1 MRPDKNRSGRRE
13 RGNLY
18 LLYIFLIAFLIT
30 IFHQGAQLC
39 LGSINAFRT
48 KVALEAAALAAAND
62 LSRIVIND
70 PYWGYV
76 ALTDHAPVGA
86 ATLAG
91 DSEPLPVSGINT
103 LIGTARHELMVAK
116 AIGTD
121 EAFECARAD
130 LEAARKTAR
139 DLEDHLRNI
148 LSSPLESG
156 EDMDGNKI
164 SPLKSAEA
172 ILKKNLA
179 DNLALKDLPADL
191 GYLSR
196 PSTTNSPM
204 PADRSLAEI
213 DKSYKSSRYYPAFVD
228 LPLAGESFYF
238 AGLGEQSSLVDEH
251 QFRHGNGEQI
261 CSILKLK
268 ARFRESGKDQD
279 QEARACA
286 QPFYQMDR
294 TKPGLF
300 CLSFPR
306 GKPAS
311 LNRLRDLFTERTLLN
326 KIGLNTATGGDYPL
340 DVEAKL
346 ETDKD
351 QAESTLRYASTRA
364 YFDWLRQARMPFAP
378 DQVIADIDRKLAARK
393 DTNSRLFVLLYGFSD
408 DGAVKVLT
416 PSKVPFRRQ
425 STQENQLYAISFGAF
440 SDSGMNWTFKLRN
453 QVRRLGTIHGG
464 KHAGQAMPSID
475 YIDELNTL
483 SVREASVD
491 KDNRFASRAGSRYD
505 QSRLAVEIEIS
516 S

>member
-1 MRPDKNRSGRRE
+1 MRKEKIKSKRKKGGS
-13 RGNLY
+13 LY
-18 LLYIFLIAFLIT
+18 LLYIFLIGFLIM

-39 LGSINAFRT
+39 LISIKAFRT
-48 KVALEAAALAAAND
+48 KNALEAASLAAAND
-62 LSRIVIND
+62 LSRLVIND

-91 DSEPLPVSGINT
+91 DAEPLPVSGINT

-121 EAFECARAD
+121 EALGCARAD

-164 SPLKSAEA
+164 SPLKSAAA
-172 ILKKNLA
+172 ILKKNL
-179 DNLALKDLPADL
+179 DNSLSIEDLSADL

-204 PADRSLAEI
+204 PADKSLAEI
-213 DKSYKSSRYYPAFVD
+213 DKNYENNLYYPAFVN

-238 AGLGEQSSLVDEH
+238 AGLGEQASLVDENL
-251 QFRHGNGEQI
+251 FCHGDGERI
-261 CSILKLK
+261 CSILRLK
-268 ARFRESGKDQD
+268 ARLKETGKEEI

-286 QPFYQMDR
+286 QPFYQVDR
-294 TKPGLF
+294 TKPALF

-311 LNRLRDLFTERTLLN
+311 FNRLRDLFTERLLLN
-326 KIGLNTATGGDYPL
+326 KIGLNTATGGDYPV
-340 DVEAKL
+340 DPEAKL
-346 ETDKD
+346 EADKE

-364 YFDWLRQARMPFAP
+364 YFDWLRQARMHFAP
-378 DQVIADIDRKLAARK
+378 DEVIADIDRKLVDRK
-393 DTNSRLFVLLYGFSD
+393 ETRGGLFVLLYGFSE
-408 DGAVKVLT
+408 DGAVKVLA

-475 YIDELNTL
+475 YIDELHTL
-483 SVREASVD
+483 SSREASVD
-491 KDNRFASRAGSRYD
+491 KENRFGSRAGSRYD